1 MRLALEVFQGLCGRR
16 GPDPRHQLQHAKTRH
31 RVARIVGPAQHRH
44 HVLDMRRFQKLEPA
58 VFHEGDVFL
67 RQFDLEHVAVMRA
80 AEQDGMALQRAA
92 HFTRRQD
99 LGHDVLGL
107 VLGVVDRDVQRFLR
121 RLPQSHQGLAMLP
134 RSLRHEGIR
143 AIENW
148 LRGTVVLGQ
157 HHHVGFG
164 TVPFGEA
171 QNVLHGRRAEGV
183 DGLGVVADH
192 GHPLAVGLQRV
203 NDFTLQG
210 AGVLVLID
218 QHVIEVLRQ
227 TLRERRRLHHDV
239 PVQEQIVEV
248 QDVVLLFAADV
259 LAVDPRQILF
269 PFLAPGVLVLQ
280 GLLERQPRVD
290 AIGVDRETGV
300 LAGKA
305 LVLGRK
311 TQLMTYDV
319 HEVGGIAAVQHR
331 EILVQAQVFGRQPQY
346 AAAHGVKSTRPHQPR
361 GDAPVSRLTAL
372 LHRFRHDLLRASNHV
387 LRRPPRE
394 RQHENARR
402 IDAVQHQVRSTV
414 RQRIGLSGTGACQD
428 EQRAGI
434 DPLVLR

>member
-1 MRLALEVFQGLCGRR
+1 
-16 GPDPRHQLQHAKTRH
+16 
-31 RVARIVGPAQHRH
+31 
-44 HVLDMRRFQKLEPA
+44 
-58 VFHEGDVFL
+58 
-67 RQFDLEHVAVMRA
+67 
-80 AEQDGMALQRAA
+80 
-92 HFTRRQD
+92 
-99 LGHDVLGL
+99 
-107 VLGVVDRDVQRFLR
+107 
-121 RLPQSHQGLAMLP
+121 MLP

-164 TVPFGEA
+164 AVVFGEA
-171 QNVLHGRRAEGV
+171 QNILHGGRAERV

-192 GHPLAVGLQRV
+192 GHPLAVGLQRA

-210 AGVLVLID
+210 AGILVFVD

-239 PVQEQIVEV
+239 PVQKQIVEV

-259 LAVDPRQILF
+259 LAVDTRQILF
-269 PFLAPGVLVLQ
+269 PFLAPGILFLQ

-311 TQLMTYDV
+311 TQLMTDDV
-319 HEVGGIAAVQHR
+319 HEVGGVATVQHR
-331 EILVQAQVFGRQPQY
+331 EILVQAQVFGGQAQN
-346 AAAHGVKSTRPHQPR
+346 AAAHGVESPRPQQPR
-361 GDAPVSRLTAL
+361 GDAPVSRLAAL
-372 LHRFRHDLLRASNHV
+372 LHGLRHDLLRAPNHV

-394 RQHENARR
+394 RQHENTRR
-402 IDAVQHQVRSTV
+402 IDAVQDQVRSAV
-414 RQRIGLSGTGACQD
+414 RERVGLSGAGACQD
-428 EQRAGI
+428 EQRAGV
-434 DPLVLR
+434 DTLVLR